1 MCIISLMLTPRKKIA
16 LLASQYLSNFSLAQ
30 VYAFATLVVLLFT
43 VIFASL
49 LIQDEYQ
56 DYERQLTL
64 EYETF
69 VKEQELSLKRST
81 RQLGALMSYELQHP
95 SAHTQEALNT
105 IDQLFTEDE
114 NSFIQL
120 FDREGRVLFQKTG
133 IEDRLGVV
141 KELKDA
147 SLLHF
152 QQLEQTEAVDAMV
165 YVLKLT
171 NGYTLISGMYTKP
184 EHALLLERHNKQ
196 KSKIVK
202 MVLEIV
208 TLAFILFGVIFGIN
222 KIISAIMQRDVNAF
236 LLFFERAAHN
246 DQVINYKQIFFKEF
260 RTMVRYANEMVETI
274 MYQKITLAQL
284 NTSLE
289 QKVEKKTL
297 ALQKNYEELEKAQ
310 TFSQKLLDSQKQ
322 FLRHAV
328 HETNTPL
335 SVIMTN
341 IDLFTMKHGKNRQL
355 SKIDA
360 AVKNIFNI
368 YDDLSYL
375 VKKDQVEY
383 PRTAINFNKY
393 VQSRTDFFEE
403 VAEQSHLS
411 FHFEPCPG
419 EHYVYFNET
428 KLQRI
433 IDNNITN
440 AIKYTLP
447 TEPITIKTTIEGTN
461 VCFEIFSRSKKI
473 ENTNKILEPYYQEDG
488 KVEGFGLGL
497 NLVKSIC
504 EEEGVVLT
512 IDSSEDVTR
521 FSYIFKV
528 MGS

>member
-1 MCIISLMLTPRKKIA
+1 MCIICVMLTTRNKLT
-16 LLASQYLSNFSLAQ
+16 LLASQYLSNFSLSQ
-30 VYAFATLVVLLFT
+30 VYAFATLVILLFT

-56 DYERQLTL
+56 DYEKQLAL
-64 EYETF
+64 EYNTF
-69 VKEQELSLKRST
+69 VKEQERSLIRST
-81 RQLGALMSYELQHP
+81 RRLAALMSYELQHP
-95 SAHTQEALNT
+95 SNHTGEALKR
-105 IDQLFTEDE
+105 IEKLFTDDK
-114 NSFIQL
+114 NSFVQL
-120 FDREGRVLFQKTG
+120 FDHNAKALFKPVAVEQK
-133 IEDRLGVV
+133 LGDIRQL
-141 KELKDA
+141 EDA
-147 SLLHF
+147 SIIHL
-152 QQLEQTEAVDAMV
+152 QQLEHTKEHDALL
-165 YVLKLT
+165 YVLKLDS
-171 NGYTLISGMYTKP
+171 GYTLISGIYTKP
-184 EHALLLERHNKQ
+184 AHTSLLERHTKQ

-202 MVLEIV
+202 IVLEIA

-222 KIISAIMQRDVNAF
+222 KIISAVMQRDVDTF
-236 LLFFERAAHN
+236 LLFFERAAHH

-274 MYQKITLAQL
+274 MHQKHSLSQL
-284 NTSLE
+284 NASLE

-310 TFSQKLLDSQKQ
+310 QFSQNLLDSHKQ

-341 IDLFTMKHGKNRQL
+341 IDLFTLKYGKNRQL

-383 PRTAINFNKY
+383 PRTAINLNEY
-393 VQSRTDFFEE
+393 LLSRKEFFEE
-403 VAEQSHLS
+403 VAEQSYRS
-411 FHFEPCPG
+411 FIFEPCDG
-419 EHYVYFNET
+419 EHYIYFNET
-428 KLQRI
+428 KLQRV

-440 AIKYTLP
+440 AIKFTLP
-447 TEPITIKTTIEGTN
+447 NEAITIKTTLQGASI
-461 VCFEIFSRSKKI
+461 CFEIYSRSKKI
-473 ENTNKILEPYYQEDG
+473 ENTNKILEPYYREDG

-504 EEEGVVLT
+504 EEEGVT
-512 IDSSEDVTR
+512 IKIDSDEDVTR

-528 MGS
+528 MGT